1 MKELF
6 KGSCVAL
13 ITPFK
18 NNKIDY
24 EKLEHMLYFQILAG
38 TSAILILGT
47 TGESPTIKPDER
59 KEIIEFCREI
69 IPDKVKMI
77 IGTGCNS
84 TEKAIELSK
93 QAEELGADGIIVV
106 TPYYNKCT
114 QAGLIQHY
122 TEIAKS
128 VHIPLILYNVPSR
141 TCVNIEP
148 ETAERLS
155 NIENIVGIK
164 EANSNREQI
173 DKMFE
178 KVGDKIAIY
187 SGNDDLNYYFLEN
200 GGSGVISVTANIF
213 PELVA
218 EECKLFFD
226 GDKENS
232 KYIQGKLCGVNRAL
246 FLETNPI
253 PVKFGASYVN
263 MCENELRL
271 PLTPLTE
278 SNKEIVKHEIDRA
291 SKRHDDYLK

>member
-6 KGSCVAL
+6 RGSCVAL

-24 EKLEHMLYFQILAG
+24 EKLENILDIQIVSG
-38 TSAILILGT
+38 TSAILVLGT
-47 TGESPTIKPDER
+47 TGESPTIKSDER
-59 KEIIEFCREI
+59 EEIISFCREK
-69 IPDKVKMI
+69 IPSNIKMI
-77 IGTGCNS
+77 VGTGCNS
-84 TEKAIELSK
+84 TDTAVNLSK

-114 QAGLIQHY
+114 QEGLIKHY

-148 ETAERLS
+148 ETAKILAKVD
-155 NIENIVGIK
+155 NIVGIK
-164 EANSNREQI
+164 EANSNREHI

-178 KVGDKIAIY
+178 KVGEKMAIY
-187 SGNDDLNYYFLEN
+187 SGNDDLNYYFLER
-200 GGSGVISVTANIF
+200 GGQGVISVTANIF

-218 EECKLFFD
+218 EECNLYFN
-226 GDKENS
+226 GDKENAR
-232 KYIQGKLCGVNRAL
+232 YIQGRLCGVNRAL
-246 FLETNPI
+246 FVETNPI
-253 PVKFGASYVN
+253 PVKYGASYLN

-278 SNKEIVKHEIDRA
+278 KNEEIVKHEIDRA
-291 SKRHDDYLK
+291 SDRGTGY